1 MNSKFWLLQY
11 QEIYFKYILEKM
23 LKGKGFMSYHEYK
36 AKKGIKISLNIF
48 YLYFCH
54 IILSTIKIL
63 KTFIT

>member
-48 YLYFCH
+48 LF
-54 IILSTIKIL
+54 ILLSYN
-63 KTFIT
+63 FINNKNS